1 MPGFNAQTI
10 VNKVRTGN
18 GVAILVGDVP
28 VGFGQTSTQTLAFN
42 LERYFGIG
50 SKKVQEQQQLRYE
63 PSITLDSLQLT
74 QSGLTYFGYTTTWID
89 ILVNTELNIALVDVS
104 GNVLLT
110 FIACTAQD
118 YTSTVPAN
126 QAITEATTFASM
138 DIWDSSGTSILN
150 DGSSALLV
158 NVVGGA
164 ANVVLAAAT

>member
-1 MPGFNAQTI
+1 M
-10 VNKVRTGN
+10 
-18 GVAILVGDVP
+18 
-28 VGFGQTSTQTLAFN
+28 AFN

-74 QSGLTYFGYTTTWID
+74 ASGLAYFGYTTTWID
-89 ILVNTELNIALVDVS
+89 ILVNTELNIALVDQS
-104 GNVLLT
+104 GNVILT

-126 QAITEATTFASM
+126 QTVTEATTFAAM
-138 DIWDSSGTSILN
+138 DVWDSTGTSILN
-150 DGSSALLV
+150 DGASAILV

-164 ANVVLAAAT
+164 ASVVLASGT

>member
-1 MPGFNAQTI
+1 M
-10 VNKVRTGN
+10 
-18 GVAILVGDVP
+18 
-28 VGFGQTSTQTLAFN
+28 AFN

-74 QSGLTYFGYTTTWID
+74 ASGLAYFGYTTTWID
-89 ILVNTELNIALVDVS
+89 ILVNTELNIALVDQS
-104 GNVLLT
+104 GNVILT

-126 QAITEATTFASM
+126 QTVTEATTFAAM
-138 DIWDSSGTSILN
+138 DVWDSTGTSILN
-150 DGSSALLV
+150 DGASAILV

-164 ANVVLAAAT
+164 ASVVLASGI

>member
-1 MPGFNAQTI
+1 M
-10 VNKVRTGN
+10 
-18 GVAILVGDVP
+18 P

-50 SKKVQEQQQLRYE
+50 SKKVQEQQQLRFE

-74 QSGLTYFGYTTTWID
+74 KSGLDYFGYNTSWID
-89 ILVNTELNIALVDVS
+89 ILVNTELNIALVDIA
-104 GNVLLT
+104 GNAIVT
-110 FIACTAQD
+110 YIACTAQD
-118 YTSTVPAN
+118 YTSTVLAN

-138 DIWDSSGTSILN
+138 DIWDATGTSILN
-150 DGSSALLV
+150 DGASALLV

>member
-1 MPGFNAQTI
+1 M
-10 VNKVRTGN
+10 
-18 GVAILVGDVP
+18 P

-74 QSGLTYFGYTTTWID
+74 ASGLAYFGYTTTWID
-89 ILVNTELNIALVDVS
+89 ILVNTELNIALVDQS
-104 GNVLLT
+104 GNVILT

-126 QAITEATTFASM
+126 QTVTEATTFAAM
-138 DIWDSSGTSILN
+138 DVWDSTGTSILN
-150 DGSSALLV
+150 DGASAILV

-164 ANVVLAAAT
+164 ASVVLASGT

>member
-18 GVAILVGDVP
+18 GVVILVGDVP

-63 PSITLDSLQLT
+63 PSITLDTLQLT
-74 QSGLTYFGYTTTWID
+74 NSGLTYFGYTTTWID
-89 ILVNTELNIALVDVS
+89 ILVNTELNIAVVDQT
-104 GNVLLT
+104 GAAILT
-110 FIACTAQD
+110 FIASTAQD

-126 QAITEATTFASM
+126 QAITEATTFAAM
-138 DIWDSSGTSILN
+138 DIWDATGTSILN
-150 DGSSALLV
+150 DGASALLI
-158 NVVGGA
+158 NVA
-164 ANVVLAAAT
+164 AAAASVVLAST